1 MRRALWVSAVG
12 ISVFASLVLAKPG
25 VLKTRDGRTLEGE
38 ITETTDGMVVKR
50 GTIEVRVAR
59 ADVASVRYVETT
71 DAFTPRINELK
82 PDDTAGRVAL
92 AREAFRAGEY
102 STARKL
108 ADEVLA
114 KEPNNKQAVELLDTI
129 RRQIML
135 EAKQRGIEAAAT
147 QEAVSSIGTPL
158 APGEL
163 PHRYLNDAE
172 INRVRQTELQE
183 SDAARVRVR
192 LDNGVA
198 KRFMEIPQADNVD
211 FGSLS
216 AFQQALMI
224 IRHGDADMRKDVIIL
239 SDPGA
244 LRDYRQSIQPI
255 ILRGCASAGC
265 HGSQAGGPFVLFPSM
280 DNEAAAYTNFYML
293 ATYKKAPAAQP
304 SSIFG
309 GSLAGALMID
319 RQAPE
324 RSLLLT
330 YGLPPQQAGS
340 HPHAAVPNFRPTFGS
355 VNDGLYR
362 RVGSWIAD
370 SLMHE
375 EPVYGITY
383 QPPVAKPLVV
393 PATTQATTKPAAK
406 MTVTPLPAVTP
417 PPAVTPAP
425 AK

>member
-1 MRRALWVSAVG
+1 MRRAFWVSAVG

-38 ITETTDGMVVKR
+38 ITDTPESMIVKR
-50 GTIEVRVAR
+50 GTIEVRVAH
-59 ADVASVRYVETT
+59 ADVASVRYTETA

-82 PDDTAGRVAL
+82 ADDTAGRITL
-92 AREAFRAGEY
+92 AREAFRAGQY

-114 KEPNNKQAVELLDTI
+114 KEPNNKQAVDLLDTI

-147 QEAVSSIGTPL
+147 QEGLSSIGTPL

-183 SDAARVRVR
+183 ADAARVRVR

-198 KRFMEIPQADNVD
+198 RRFMEIPQATAVD
-211 FGSLS
+211 FASLS
-216 AFQQALMI
+216 PFQQALMI

-244 LRDYRQSIQPI
+244 LRDFRLNIQPI

-280 DNEAAAYTNFYML
+280 DNEPAAYTNFYML
-293 ATYKKAPAAQP
+293 ATYKKRPAAQP
-304 SSIFG
+304 DSIFG
-309 GSLAGALMID
+309 GSLAGALMLD

-324 RSLLLT
+324 RSLVLT
-330 YGLPPQQAGS
+330 YGLPVQQAGG
-340 HPHAAVPNFRPTFGS
+340 HPHPVVPNFRPTFTS
-355 VNDGLYR
+355 VNDPTYR

-370 SLMHE
+370 VLINE
-375 EPVYGITY
+375 EPVYGISY
-383 QPPVAKPLVV
+383 QPPVAK
-393 PATTQATTKPAAK
+393 PATTQATTKPATK
-406 MTVTPLPAVTP
+406 MSVTPVPTATPVPA
-417 PPAVTPAP
+417 ATPAP
-425 AK
+425 AR

>member
-1 MRRALWVSAVG
+1 MRRAFWVSAVG
-12 ISVFASLVLAKPG
+12 ISVLASLVLAKPG
-25 VLKTRDGRTLEGE
+25 VLKTRDGRTLEGD
-38 ITETTDGMVVKR
+38 ITETPDGMVVKK
-50 GTIEVRVAR
+50 GTIEVRVGR
-59 ADVASVRYVETT
+59 VDVASVRYVETA

-82 PDDTAGRVAL
+82 PDDTAGRITL
-92 AREAFRAGEY
+92 AREAFRAGQY
-102 STARKL
+102 PTARKL

-114 KEPNNKQAVELLDTI
+114 KDPNNKQAVDLLDTI

-158 APGEL
+158 APREL
-163 PHRYLNDAE
+163 PARYLNDAE
-172 INRVRQTELQE
+172 INRIRQTELQE

-198 KRFMEIPQADNVD
+198 KRFMEIPQAATVD

-216 AFQQALMI
+216 AFQQALVI
-224 IRHGDADMRKDVIIL
+224 IRRGDADMRKDVIIL

-244 LRDYRQSIQPI
+244 LRDYRLNIQPI

-280 DNEAAAYTNFYML
+280 DNEPAAYTNFYML
-293 ATYKKAPAAQP
+293 ATYNKRPAAAP
-304 SSIFG
+304 DSIFG
-309 GSLAGALMID
+309 GSLAGALMLD

-324 RSLLLT
+324 RSLVLK
-330 YGLPPQQAGS
+330 YGLPVQQAGS
-340 HPHAAVPNFRPTFGS
+340 HPHPAVPNFRPTFAS
-355 VNDGLYR
+355 VNDATYR

-370 SLMHE
+370 SLIHE
-375 EPVYGITY
+375 EPVYGISY

-393 PATTQATTKPAAK
+393 PATQATTKPAAK
-406 MTVTPLPAVTP
+406 MSVTPVPAATPVPAVMP
-417 PPAVTPAP
+417 PPA
-425 AK
+425 K